1 MSAISIESWSSKQQQ
16 QAMFAAVSQIADLS
30 G

>member
-1 MSAISIESWSSKQQQ
+1 MSAISIDSWSSKQQ